1 MIYEWKPAQGVR
13 NYGDA
18 LGEIVAEALDVKSM
32 DKSIDKV
39 YFPIGSVI
47 SNEHI
52 EYWVKLK
59 RTPVFIGCGWR
70 GTELDPELVKKCA
83 FIGVRGPITANAVEA
98 CGLDRPTVTGDSAYI
113 AFDHLAIDAPTV
125 DRMGTLLVPHITSK
139 VKRSTTPEKFGV
151 DRIVLPRVITRQD
164 TVDMVKTIAM
174 SEFVLAGAMHAA
186 ITAHAF
192 GVPFAPFNP
201 GNEPKMKWY
210 DWFESIGVPR
220 REIRFCKD
228 YQQGYEWYKSIS
240 QYL

>member
-1 MIYEWKPAQGVR
+1 
-13 NYGDA
+13 
-18 LGEIVAEALDVKSM
+18 
-32 DKSIDKV
+32 
-39 YFPIGSVI
+39 
-47 SNEHI
+47 
-52 EYWVKLK
+52 
-59 RTPVFIGCGWR
+59 
-70 GTELDPELVKKCA
+70 
-83 FIGVRGPITANAVEA
+83 
-98 CGLDRPTVTGDSAYI
+98 
-113 AFDHLAIDAPTV
+113 
-125 DRMGTLLVPHITSK
+125 MGTLLVPHIASK

-164 TVDMVKTIAM
+164 TVDMVNTIAM

-186 ITAHAF
+186 ITSHAF